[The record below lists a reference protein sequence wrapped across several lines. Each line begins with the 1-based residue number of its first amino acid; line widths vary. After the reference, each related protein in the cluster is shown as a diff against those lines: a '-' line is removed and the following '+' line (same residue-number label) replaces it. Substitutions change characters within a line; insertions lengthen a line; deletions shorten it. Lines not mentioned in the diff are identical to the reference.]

1 MTTWAAVFARGGSKG
16 LPGKNLKLLGGTPLV
31 GHAISVGLQV
41 PGVESVICSTDSL
54 EIKAIAE
61 QHGALV
67 PFLRPAELAADES
80 PEWLSWQHLA
90 NYLLDSGASVSDLL
104 VSLPATSP
112 LREVAD
118 VEKAIATFR
127 ASEAD
132 VVVSYNLAH
141 RSPWFNMATQGS
153 DGFLHI
159 ILERPDQSVSRRQDA
174 PKVFDLATVVYVTTL
189 GFVKKAKSL
198 FEGKVAGIEIPR
210 ERAIDIDT
218 QFDFD
223 VAEFLYLRKERSS
236 RSGD

>member
-1 MTTWAAVFARGGSKG
+1 MTTWVAVFARGGSKG
-16 LPGKNLKLLGGTPLV
+16 LPGKNLKLLGGMPLV

-41 PGVESVICSTDSL
+41 PGVESVICSTDSP
-54 EIKAIAE
+54 EIKTIAE

-67 PFLRPAELAADES
+67 PFLRPAELADDES

-90 NYLLDSGASVSDLL
+90 NYLLESGAPDSDLL

-112 LREVAD
+112 LREVTD
-118 VEKAIATFR
+118 VEQAVATYH
-127 ASEAD
+127 ATDAD
-132 VVVSYNLAH
+132 VVVSYTLAH
-141 RSPWFNMATQGS
+141 RSPWFNMVTEGS
-153 DGFLHI
+153 DGLLRVV
-159 ILERPDQSVSRRQDA
+159 LESPNQAVSRRQDA
-174 PKVFDLATVVYVTTL
+174 PRVFDLATVVYVTSL

-223 VAEFLYLRKERSS
+223 VAEFLYMRQERSA
-236 RSGD
+236 RSGN